1 MDRPVKRRAALLA
14 LANASLLCMAGPAFA
29 SGPAP
34 RVVFLNPGEAVE
46 RGTGQQ
52 WQLVSRFM
60 RVAAKTFGMQL
71 EVLYAERDHLL
82 MVRQAREVAER
93 ADAPDYVVI
102 VNEKMAAAQMLTA
115 LAGSRAKVLLIHND
129 LTPGQRRAIGNERED
144 IANWIGTATAN
155 AAQAGYRLMQYLYQ
169 RVSPAGAQVIGIT
182 GDPNTPVSLERAQGV
197 DAFLSHEQDAHTC
210 QLVFGDWSYA
220 DSAQKARVLLA
231 RYPQA
236 NLIWAA
242 NDAMALGA
250 MSAVTERHAHVL
262 VGGMG
267 ALQEALQSIVDGGL
281 AAMVAGDYF
290 IGAWAMVLLYDYHHG
305 KDFAA
310 SGGVRQKLDFLR
322 VIHRANAAQY
332 YDAVFAHGQSLNFG
346 VYSKC
351 LYPSPGPYDF
361 GLQRLLTTVPTL
373 S

>member
-1 MDRPVKRRAALLA
+1 MTHPV
-14 LANASLLCMAGPAFA
+14 FA
-29 SGPAP
+29 SSPSP
-34 RVVFLNPGEAVE
+34 RVVFLNPGEAIE
-46 RGTGQQ
+46 RGTGQH

-60 RVAAKTFGMQL
+60 QVAAKTFRMQL

-93 ADAPDYVVI
+93 TDAPDYVVI
-102 VNEKMAAAQMLTA
+102 VNEKMVADRMLMA
-115 LAGSRAKVLLIHND
+115 LARSPAKVLVIHND
-129 LTPGQRRAIGNERED
+129 LTPAQRHQIGSEREA
-144 IANWIGTATAN
+144 IHNWIGTVTAN
-155 AAQAGYRLMQYLYQ
+155 AAQAGYRLMQFLYQ
-169 RVSPAGAQVIGIT
+169 RVSPAGARVIGIT
-182 GDPNTPVSLERAQGV
+182 GEPNTPVSLERAAGV
-197 DAFLSHEQDAHTC
+197 EAYLSRVPDGHSC

-236 NLIWAA
+236 NVIWSA
-242 NDAMALGA
+242 NDAMALGSL
-250 MSAVTERHAHVL
+250 SAVTERHAHVL

-267 ALQEALQSIVDGGL
+267 ALQEALLSVSNGGL

-290 IGAWAMVLLYDYHHG
+290 MGAWAMVLLYDYHNG

-310 SGGVRQKLDFLR
+310 SGGARRKLDYLS
-322 VIHRANAAQY
+322 VIHRENAAQY
-332 YDAVFAHGQSLNFG
+332 YDSVFARGQSLNFG

-351 LYPSPGPYDF
+351 LYPRAGPYDF
-361 GLQRLLTTVPTL
+361 GLQRLLNTVPTL